1 MAFYGKR
8 FVKTGVKSI
17 RQEKSLYYKTCFFSP
32 LNPPKC
38 MTGKIFLD
46 IIKICSQEKKM
57 SWIQD
62 LTTITLNYSS
72 KKVS

>member
-17 RQEKSLYYKTCFFSP
+17 RKEKPFYHKTCFFCP

-46 IIKICSQEKKM
+46 IIKICAEEKK
-57 SWIQD
+57 I
-62 LTTITLNYSS
+62 
-72 KKVS
+72 